1 MPRKVEGNS
10 TTSTTVSPARAQ
22 AALRSLRSQIDKLD
36 HQILKLVNER
46 AGVAAEIGKLKN
58 DHGEEIFSPAREEEV
73 LQNVLNLN
81 EKHKGPLDAGT
92 VRAIFREIMSGSRAL
107 QKVLKVAYL
116 GPEYSYSH
124 LAAVDRFGQAVEFIG
139 VGSIAAV
146 FEEVHRGHVDFGV
159 VPVENSTDGRIADTL
174 DMFMRMSHLT
184 ICAEVRLQIH
194 HNLMAKCEQQE
205 IRRVYSKP
213 QALSQCRNWLAKNVP
228 QALLK
233 EVSST
238 ATAAELASHEPGAAA
253 VASRQ
258 AAVKYGL
265 RILFT
270 DIEDSPH
277 NETRFAIIGNQKS
290 GKTGHDKTTI
300 MFRIPHHPGSL
311 VEALD
316 VFKQNKINLTWI
328 ESFPGPRHLG
338 NDTHEDKSAVKAAT
352 KPEYMFFVDFE
363 GHIEDPRVKRTL
375 QSLEEQ
381 CQEVTIL
388 GSFPMAMTSG

>member
-1 MPRKVEGNS
+1 MPRKAEGS
-10 TTSTTVSPARAQ
+10 TATSSHPSPSRAQ
-22 AALRSLRSQIDKLD
+22 AALRSLRNQIDKLD
-36 HQILKLVNER
+36 HQIVKLINER
-46 AGVAAEIGKLKN
+46 ASVAAEIGKLKN
-58 DHGEEIFSPAREEEV
+58 DQGEEIFSPAREEEV
-73 LQNVLNLN
+73 LQTVLQLH
-81 EKHKGPLDAGT
+81 EKHKGALDPVT
-92 VRAIFREIMSGSRAL
+92 IRAVFRELMSGSRAL

-146 FEEVHRGHVDFGV
+146 FEEVERGHVDFGV
-159 VPVENSTDGRIADTL
+159 VPIENSTDGRIADTL
-174 DMFMRMSHLT
+174 EMFLRMPHLV

-238 ATAAELASHEPGAAA
+238 ATAAELAQHEPGAAA
-253 VASRQ
+253 IASRQ

-265 RILFT
+265 RVLFT

-277 NETRFAIIGNQKS
+277 NETRFAVIGHQKS
-290 GKTGHDKTTI
+290 GRTGHDKTTI
-300 MFRIPHHPGSL
+300 VFRIPHTSGSL

-316 VFKQNKINLTWI
+316 VFKHNKINLTWI
-328 ESFPGPRHLG
+328 ESFPGPRRTPG
-338 NDTHEDKSAVKAAT
+338 EAGEDRAPPKAA
-352 KPEYMFFVDFE
+352 KQEYLFFVDFE
-363 GHIEDPRVKRTL
+363 GHIEDPKVKRAL
-375 QSLEEQ
+375 QSLGEH
-381 CQEVTIL
+381 CHEVTVL
-388 GSFPMAMTSG
+388 GSYPMALTSG

>member
-1 MPRKVEGNS
+1 MPRGN
-10 TTSTTVSPARAQ
+10 TATSTPSPARTQ

-36 HQILKLVNER
+36 LQILKLINER
-46 AGVAAEIGKLKN
+46 ARVAADIGKLKN
-58 DHGEEIFSPAREEEV
+58 DQGEEIFSPAREEEV
-73 LQNVLNLN
+73 LQNILQLH
-81 EKHKGPLDAGT
+81 EKHKGVLDPAT
-92 VRAIFREIMSGSRAL
+92 IRALFREIMSGSRAL

-139 VGSIAAV
+139 VGSISAV
-146 FEEVHRGHVDFGV
+146 FEEVERGHVDFGV

-174 DMFMRMSHLT
+174 EMFLRMPHLV

-238 ATAAELASHEPGAAA
+238 ATAAELAQHEPGAAA
-253 VASRQ
+253 IASRQ
-258 AAVKYGL
+258 ASVKYGL

-277 NETRFAIIGNQKS
+277 NETRFAVIGHQKS
-290 GKTGHDKTTI
+290 AKTAHDKTTI
-300 MFRIPHHPGSL
+300 VFRIPHNPGSL
-311 VEALD
+311 AEALE
-316 VFKQNKINLTWI
+316 VFKHNKINLTWI
-328 ESFPGPRHLG
+328 ESFPGPRRTTG
-338 NDTHEDKSAVKAAT
+338 EGEDKSPAKAA
-352 KPEYMFFVDFE
+352 KQEYLFFVDLE
-363 GHIEDPRVKRTL
+363 GHTEDPKVKRALQTL
-375 QSLEEQ
+375 GEHSH
-381 CQEVTIL
+381 EVTVL
-388 GSFPMAMTSG
+388 GSYPMALTNG